1 MGHGP
6 VEGILDKG
14 LYKKLELRCSIPRSK
29 LKNLNL
35 GPTKN
40 REKTP
45 NDQATRVTLASP
57 QVTWSMNLSKPLNVA
72 VVTLFKAEE
81 GPPLQGDADVH
92 RPSGKGT
99 PPRGSSDDR
108 RQGVLKKSTRRPN
121 QSCDLAQRGRTAE
134 GDLVETILRKWC
146 GRLQCRRQDTQ
157 IVLVFSLGF
166 FFFLYL

>member
-1 MGHGP
+1 MAAGR
-6 VEGILDKG
+6 VDAESLGILDKG
-14 LYKKLELRCSIPRSK
+14 LSKNLELRCSIPRSK

-99 PPRGSSDDR
+99 PPRGSSDDHC
-108 RQGVLKKSTRRPN
+108 QGVLKKSTPRY
-121 QSCDLAQRGRTAE
+121 GRERSAARHRE
-134 GDLVETILRKWC
+134 ASRK
-146 GRLQCRRQDTQ
+146 
-157 IVLVFSLGF
+157 
-166 FFFLYL
+166 